1 MKGRYYQIPIY
12 LLSGS
17 LVVLVIMFVVRGLSN
32 KNQYSR
38 TDQAPTAVEVMTA
51 STSTESPLPTET
63 STLEPTSTIL
73 VPAETKLPTATNT
86 SAPVPDEGCNVA
98 GFLGDVTITDGEIID
113 PGTKFTKTWL
123 LQNDGSCTWNT
134 DYELYYY
141 SGDKMSGPD
150 SQQMVSIPVPPGT
163 TIEISV
169 DLIAPDNAGTY
180 KGKWALKDPA
190 GNHFGISS
198 FKNPFYVEIIVEG
211 SIAAATDTPTP

>member
-1 MKGRYYQIPIY
+1 LKGRYYQIPIY

-63 STLEPTSTIL
+63 PELEPTSTIL
-73 VPAETKLPTATNT
+73 VATETKLPTATENI
-86 SAPVPDEGCNVA
+86 VPDEGCNVA
-98 GFLGDVTITDGEIID
+98 GFLADITIPDGEIID

-123 LQNDGSCTWNT
+123 LRNDGSCTWNT
-134 DYELYYY
+134 DYKLYYY

-150 SQQMVSIPVPPGT
+150 SQQMVYIPVPPGKS
-163 TIEISV
+163 IEISV
-169 DLIAPDNAGTY
+169 DLYSPEEAGTY
-180 KGKWALKDPA
+180 KGYWALEDPG
-190 GNHFGISS
+190 GNHFGVSS
-198 FKNPFYVEIIVEG
+198 FKNPFYVEIIVK
-211 SIAAATDTPTP
+211 

>member
-1 MKGRYYQIPIY
+1 M
-12 LLSGS
+12 
-17 LVVLVIMFVVRGLSN
+17 IMFVVRGISN

-38 TDQAPTAVEVMTA
+38 TDRAPAADELTVDVIAT
-51 STSTESPLPTET
+51 STSTALPMPSET
-63 STLEPTSTIL
+63 ATLEPTNTIP
-73 VPAETKLPTATNT
+73 VPTDTQDATATQA

-98 GFLGDVTITDGEIID
+98 GFLADVTVQDGEVID
-113 PGTKFTKTWL
+113 TGTKFTKTWL

-134 DYELYYY
+134 DYKLYYY

-163 TIEISV
+163 TIEISI
-169 DLIAPDNAGTY
+169 DLIAPDKAGTY

-198 FKNPFYVEIIVEG
+198 FKNPVYVEIIVE
-211 SIAAATDTPTP
+211 